1 MSTVYLTKIS
11 LTTFVGPSRTVYY
24 SMRCGEVGN
33 ELIKTLME
41 NPLSQYILGH
51 KKIIYFALLEK
62 EGIEGH
68 LSFSKI
74 KGWT

>member
-1 MSTVYLTKIS
+1 VSTVYLTKIS
-11 LTTFVGPSRTVYY
+11 PTTFVGPSRKVYY
-24 SMRCGEVGN
+24 STRCEEVGN

-62 EGIEGH
+62 RRV
-68 LSFSKI
+68 
-74 KGWT
+74 

>member
-1 MSTVYLTKIS
+1 
-11 LTTFVGPSRTVYY
+11 
-24 SMRCGEVGN
+24 MRCGEVGN

-51 KKIIYFALLEK
+51 KKIIYFALLEE

-68 LSFSKI
+68 LSFSKV
-74 KGWT
+74 KDWT